1 MLIRLQ
7 QMRSAPVSPAASRLA
22 RSFRSRAVSA
32 VAALGLLLAGVVFAQ
47 AEGTSGILRGR
58 VVDDQGGAIPGA
70 TVLLSPAARPGES
83 LREISSRAGRYRFPD
98 LPPGEYTLRVEM
110 DGFDDYSRD
119 GFLVVAGETT
129 EWDPVLEVPSLSES
143 VSVETPLPEVDLR
156 KSRVSTNL
164 RFVEV
169 HPKRWPIFDAAFGA
183 YRTER
188 RDLFVELGIPDAD
201 VLPATSRVFGGAVG
215 MMWARHPERETTA
228 AVFGRAA
235 VGAVHNNWFGVVFD
249 FGLVR
254 LTPKGF
260 WGGGAGVWGLGDLD
274 VTDVG
279 LFFTQGFDTRWRT
292 KDGPVQL
299 FYEARLFARQLG
311 NIGSNFSL
319 NGGVRVNWRPRHRV
333 EIR

>member
-1 MLIRLQ
+1 MP
-7 QMRSAPVSPAASRLA
+7 SAR
-22 RSFRSRAVSA
+22 RSRPASHLGRSRRSGVVSA
-32 VAALGLLLAGVVFAQ
+32 LAGIAVLLAGVVFAQ
-47 AEGTSGILRGR
+47 AEEASGVLRGR

-70 TVLLSPAARPGES
+70 TVLLAETAATGEP
-83 LREISSRAGRYRFPD
+83 RRDISSRAGRYRFRN
-98 LPPGEYTLRVEM
+98 LPPGEYTLWVVM
-110 DGFDDYSRD
+110 DGFEDYSRG
-119 GFLVVAGETT
+119 GFVVAAGKTM
-129 EWDPVLEVPSLSES
+129 EWDPVLEVTGLSES
-143 VSVETPLPEVDLR
+143 VSVETARPEVDLR

-169 HPKRWPIFDAAFGA
+169 YPKRWPIFDAAFGA

-188 RDLFVELGIPDAD
+188 RDLFIELGIPDAD

-215 MMWARHPERETTA
+215 LMWARHPERDTTA

-249 FGLVR
+249 FGVVR

-279 LFFTQGFDTRWRT
+279 LFFTQGFDTPWRT
-292 KDGPVQL
+292 KAGPVQL

-311 NIGSNFSL
+311 SIGSNFSV
-319 NGGVRVNWRPRHRV
+319 NGGVRINLRPRHRV

>member
-1 MLIRLQ
+1 MGLHRV
-7 QMRSAPVSPAASRLA
+7 RSASVSLPESNAARRRRSGLA
-22 RSFRSRAVSA
+22 SA
-32 VAALGLLLAGVVFAQ
+32 AALGLLLAGAVFAP
-47 AEGTSGILRGR
+47 AEEAAGVLRGR

-70 TVLLSPAARPGES
+70 TVLLDATATTGEPR
-83 LREISSRAGRYRFPD
+83 REISSRAGRYRFRD
-98 LPPGEYTLRVEM
+98 LPPGEYTLRVVM
-110 DGFDDYSRD
+110 DGFEDYSRG
-119 GFLVVAGETT
+119 GFVVVAGETT
-129 EWDPVLEVPSLSES
+129 EWDPVLAVTGLSES
-143 VSVETPLPEVDLR
+143 VRVETARPEVDLR
-156 KSRVSTNL
+156 QSGVSTNL

-169 HPKRWPIFDAAFGA
+169 YPKRWPIFDAAVGA

-188 RDLFVELGIPDAD
+188 RDLFVELGIADAD
-201 VLPATSRVFGGAVG
+201 VLPATSRVFGGAAG
-215 MMWARHPERETTA
+215 LMWARHPERATTM

-254 LTPKGF
+254 LTPNGF

-279 LFFTQGFDTRWRT
+279 LFFTQGVDTPWRT
-292 KDGPVQL
+292 KAGPVQL

-311 NIGSNFSL
+311 NIGANFSV
-319 NGGVRVNWRPRHRV
+319 NGGVRINLRPRHRV